1 MSSALIR
8 SASLT
13 HYVEV
18 AQSVGLDPYRMLADV
33 ELNVRALS
41 EPDLQIPVERVGLL
55 LERSAQASGVEAFGL
70 RMAESRQL
78 SNLGAVG
85 MLIRDQRTLRDSI
98 GLLVRYLST
107 LNGAMSMMLE
117 EVDGIAIIREEVS
130 TRRGTGARQGIELG
144 IGVLVTLM
152 RRFLGAHWQPRRVCF
167 VHAAPRDLSA
177 HLRILGPCIDF
188 NHEFNGVIFASA
200 ELDAVNAHADPAMAR
215 YAQQL
220 LDAMPQSRAPS
231 IQEDIRRVALL
242 LLPSGRCS
250 IEQVAQHL
258 GLVCRTV
265 QRRLADEGT
274 SFSDLINQLRVEL
287 AERYVTG
294 GERALTD
301 VAALLGFSAPSG
313 FSRWYQAQFG
323 CSPSQ
328 ARARAREGAEEPSR
342 AHG

>member
-33 ELNVRALS
+33 ELSVRALS
-41 EPDLQIPVERVGLL
+41 EPDLQIPAERVGLL
-55 LERSAQASGVEAFGL
+55 LERSALASGVEAFGL

-85 MLIRDQRTLRDSI
+85 MLIRDQRTLRESI
-98 GLLVRYLST
+98 SLLVRYLTT
-107 LNGAMSMMLE
+107 LNGAMSMMVE
-117 EVDGIAIIREEVS
+117 EADGIAIIREEVS
-130 TRRGTGARQGIELG
+130 TRRSAGARQGIELA

-167 VHAAPRDLSA
+167 AHAAPRDLST
-177 HLRILGPCIDF
+177 HLRILGPCVDF
-188 NHEFNGVIFASA
+188 DHEFNGVIVTSV
-200 ELDAVNAHADPAMAR
+200 ELDVVNANADPAMAR

-220 LDAMPQSRAPS
+220 LDTMPQPQAPS
-231 IQEDIRRVALL
+231 IQDDIRRVALL
-242 LLPSGRCS
+242 LLPSGRCNM
-250 IEQVAQHL
+250 EQVSKHL
-258 GLVCRTV
+258 GLVCRTA

-274 SFSDLINQLRVEL
+274 SFSDLINQLRVDL
-287 AERYVTG
+287 AERHVTG
-294 GERALTD
+294 SDRPLTD

-328 ARARAREGAEEPSR
+328 ARSRARVAAGS
-342 AHG
+342 